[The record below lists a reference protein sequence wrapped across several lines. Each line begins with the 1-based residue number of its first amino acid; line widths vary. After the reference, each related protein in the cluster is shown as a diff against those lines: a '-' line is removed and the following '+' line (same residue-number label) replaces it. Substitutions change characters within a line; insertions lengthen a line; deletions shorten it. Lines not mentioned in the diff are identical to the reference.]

1 MRRRM
6 APAVMLLLGALVVQ
20 PVAALAND
28 PVTISARFATYVSVT
43 PAETG
48 VVAQGRATLP
58 KGFPGAD
65 IKVFANT
72 SSGQAF
78 QIRTDIPI
86 GTSPMKDFL
95 TENST
100 VVDNSNNVF
109 RITGKNTANDAY
121 REVITFDS
129 AIPAGHFAIN
139 LADIDA
145 EIVTITI
152 TDQDGVATAVEAAFG
167 FQGTYSSV
175 DGSSVD
181 VTANP
186 SSGPTP
192 SVESGKF
199 LLTGPG
205 GNTDSI
211 HSWFIPDTEVKE
223 VVLESARVGGAWGFA
238 YVWMGAIRP
247 TPTIIPTPQVPT
259 TFTIGDDPVA
269 ITDDM
274 FDGSFLPGIL
284 VEDFTTAPELQ
295 FRVIDDGGTG
305 CTLTTN
311 SPLAFTATDS
321 GTCTIE
327 CFIAETADYKA
338 ATHQF
343 SINVTP
349 TPPPPTPSPATGPRA
364 PATPHQAPNPTGP
377 ELAATGATSWPGWAA
392 GMTLLG
398 FTVAAA
404 SHFRREHHGEAP

>member
-1 MRRRM
+1 MRRVL
-6 APAVMLLLGALVVQ
+6 APVVVVLSALVIQ
-20 PVAALAND
+20 PVPALAND

-43 PAETG
+43 PEGTG

-100 VVDNSNNVF
+100 VVDNSSNVF

-139 LADIDA
+139 LADID
-145 EIVTITI
+145 EEKVTITI
-152 TDQDGVATAVEAAFG
+152 TDQDGVATATEAAFG

-175 DGSSVD
+175 DGNSLD
-181 VTANP
+181 ITANP
-186 SSGPTP
+186 TAGPTP
-192 SVESGKF
+192 SFEPEKF
-199 LLTGPG
+199 VLTGPG
-205 GNTDSI
+205 GNTNSV

-223 VVLESARVGGAWGFA
+223 ITLESSRVGGAWGFV

-247 TPTIIPTPQVPT
+247 TPTITPTPQVPT
-259 TFTIGDDPVA
+259 TFTLGDDPVA
-269 ITDDM
+269 ITDQM
-274 FDGSFLPGIL
+274 FDGAFLPGIL
-284 VEDFTTAPELQ
+284 VDDFTTNPELQ

-338 ATHQF
+338 ATHRF

-349 TPPPPTPSPATGPRA
+349 TPLPPPPSPTTRPR
-364 PATPHQAPNPTGP
+364 PATTLDQAPNNAVP

-404 SHFRREHHGEAP
+404 SHLRRTQHGGTQ